1 MLLRGR
7 IRRSVTESGPDRHCR
22 PRRTAT
28 SRGSSAEPGQPAPAE
43 VRNPVEYH
51 RDSQAVA
58 LFNDA
63 VFAIAMTLLVVGI
76 RVPPETTSATFAHAL
91 VGIGDALASY
101 VISFLVVGIYWL
113 GHHRQVRYMTHF
125 EGGALVINLLFLMA
139 VAFIPFPSAMLNRY
153 FGTAS
158 IVLYASNM
166 AVVGTLL
173 GVLWIYAGRRG
184 LLEGTDQRLRRYY
197 TIRAL
202 YPSVIFLLSI
212 PVAVVAPQAAVYV
225 WALVFLARPVLHR
238 IVYR

>member
-1 MLLRGR
+1 
-7 IRRSVTESGPDRHCR
+7 VTESGRIAHRR
-22 PRRTAT
+22 PRRVTT
-28 SRGSSAEPGQPAPAE
+28 SRTRSAGPRDPEPAG
-43 VRNPVEYH
+43 VRNPVEYD

-76 RVPPETTSATFAHAL
+76 RVPPGTTSATFAHAL
-91 VGIGDALASY
+91 GGIGDALASY

-158 IVLYASNM
+158 VVLYASNM
-166 AVVGTLL
+166 AVVGALL
-173 GVLWIYAGRRG
+173 GALWIYAGWRG
-184 LLEGTDQRLRRYY
+184 LLEGADRRLRRYY
-197 TIRAL
+197 TVRAL
-202 YPSVIFLLSI
+202 YPPVIFLLSI

-225 WALVFLARPVLHR
+225 WALVFLARPMLHR